1 MLAFE
6 ENVSLFVV
14 RVGQSRG
21 GLHTGIQAAG
31 IPTLLGDMMSP
42 NIMKRCRIACHC
54 VAFTNDSMGTNVVRN
69 RSWSS
74 TYVTIRA
81 LGTIAAEEAAKGFQS
96 YNG

>member
-1 MLAFE
+1 MLACE

-31 IPTLLGDMMSP
+31 IPTLLGDTMSP
-42 NIMKRCRIACHC
+42 NVMRRRQIACHC
-54 VAFTNDSMGTNVVRN
+54 VAFMNQSMGTNAVCS
-69 RSWSS
+69 RSPPD

-81 LGTIAAEEAAKGFQS
+81 LGTIVAEEAAKGFQS

>member
-6 ENVSLFVV
+6 EDVSLSVV

-31 IPTLLGDMMSP
+31 IPTLLGDTMSP
-42 NIMKRCRIACHC
+42 NVMRRRQIACHC
-54 VAFTNDSMGTNVVRN
+54 VAFTNESIGTNVECN

-74 TYVTIRA
+74 TCATIRA

>member
-1 MLAFE
+1 MLACE

-31 IPTLLGDMMSP
+31 IPTLPGDTMSP
-42 NIMKRCRIACHC
+42 NVMRRRQIVCHC
-54 VAFTNDSMGTNVVRN
+54 VAFTNESMGTNVVLN